1 MLEARLEQAMLLKKV
16 VDAIKDLVQD
26 CNFDCNDSGIALQA
40 MDNSHVALVS
50 MMFKADA
57 FSPYRCDRNIALG
70 VNLVSLTKVLR
81 AAQNDDVLTLKAEDA
96 PDSLNL
102 CLEAVEADRI
112 SEYDLK
118 LMDIDQEHLGIPETE
133 YAATIQMPS
142 AEFKRICTD
151 LMAMSESVTIEANK
165 DGIKFAANGDIGNGS
180 VTLRSHSNVD
190 KPNQNVDIELT
201 EPVTLTFSLKYLVNF
216 CKAQPLSERV
226 RISLSSEVP
235 LLVEYLL
242 SNDKNS
248 GHLRF
253 YLAPKIGDE
262 E

>member
-1 MLEARLEQAMLLKKV
+1 MTSQRRFIHANTYLFA
-16 VDAIKDLVQD
+16 
-26 CNFDCNDSGIALQA
+26 
-40 MDNSHVALVS
+40 
-50 MMFKADA
+50 
-57 FSPYRCDRNIALG
+57 
-70 VNLVSLTKVLR
+70 
-81 AAQNDDVLTLKAEDA
+81 
-96 PDSLNL
+96 
-102 CLEAVEADRI
+102 
-112 SEYDLK
+112 
-118 LMDIDQEHLGIPETE
+118 
-133 YAATIQMPS
+133 
-142 AEFKRICTD
+142 
-151 LMAMSESVTIEANK
+151 VTIEANK

-253 YLAPKIGDE
+253 YLAPKVSHSGFTAMLVYYFADYLSRLATRSKKKEAKHCRISDE
-262 E
+262 DHEIIPFGWQQGVG